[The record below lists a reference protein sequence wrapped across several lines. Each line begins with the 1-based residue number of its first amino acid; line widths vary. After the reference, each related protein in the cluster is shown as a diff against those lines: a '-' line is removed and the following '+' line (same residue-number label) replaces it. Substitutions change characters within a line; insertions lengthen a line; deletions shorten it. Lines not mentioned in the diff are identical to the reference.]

1 MRRSLTAGILA
12 ATALGWAATG
22 TAHAVDV
29 ADASTLN
36 SVPGVSPDR
45 LSEVVVGTL
54 GQPASLVAQA
64 GGAGARQLLPQAGEA
79 LRLA

>member
-29 ADASTLN
+29 ADASTLD
-36 SVPGVSPDR
+36 SIPAVSPGQ
-45 LSEVVVGTL
+45 LSDTVDGTA
-54 GQPASLVAQA
+54 QKPASLVAEA
-64 GGAGARQLLPQAGEA
+64 GGNSARQVLPQAGNA
-79 LRLA
+79 LRLV